1 MVSRHIVRAETP
13 TEDSMQIIF
22 NPTITLSLLLAV
34 ASVPC
39 AAQSASAGADS
50 QTTSA
55 HGKSKSGSQYGAL
68 QSKANRQYLDLNGM
82 GGDILGAPRDY
93 SDADTAYLGAPSIP
107 FIPPED
113 RSADDTSLPTGQG
126 LSLSSERSG
135 GTSSSDTSSDTLG
148 TDLSQ
153 APKSKQTRIGHSGT
167 TQATRKSPTGT
178 LDAGGDVHP
187 VYRNPW

>member
-1 MVSRHIVRAETP
+1 MVSRHIVRAGTP
-13 TEDSMQIIF
+13 AKDSMQIIF
-22 NPTITLSLLLAV
+22 TPTITLSLLLAV

-50 QTTSA
+50 PTTSA
-55 HGKSKSGSQYGAL
+55 HGTSKSGSQYGSL
-68 QSKANRQYLDLNGM
+68 QSKANQQYLDLNGM

-93 SDADTAYLGAPSIP
+93 NDANTSYLGAPSTP

-113 RSADDTSLPTGQG
+113 RITDDTTLPTGQG

-135 GTSSSDTSSDTLG
+135 GASSSDTLG

-153 APKSKQTRIGHSGT
+153 APKSGQTRIGHSGT
-167 TQATRKSPTGT
+167 TQATRKSSTGT
-178 LDAGGDVHP
+178 LDAGGDIHS